1 MKDKAYSY
9 YKELPPWAK
18 GVVIVGGLF
27 VVYLAGNAI
36 LRKLKDAK
44 TARDAKDAVRNSEA
58 EKRRLQSQGVRPSYP
73 SSQYNTWANS
83 IQQAFDGCDPTGQLS
98 WGADSPLGA
107 VSFWST
113 SGFKVAKIFA
123 ELKNDLD
130 YLSLTTAWGIR
141 TYDAC
146 GWFTGDVKDVDL
158 AKAISDELTAREI
171 SNLNEILRKK
181 GIKYKV

>member
-36 LRKLKDAK
+36 LRKLKESK
-44 TARDAKDAVRNSEA
+44 NARDAKDAVRNSEA

>member
-1 MKDKAYSY
+1 M
-9 YKELPPWAK
+9 
-18 GVVIVGGLF
+18 
-27 VVYLAGNAI
+27 
-36 LRKLKDAK
+36 
-44 TARDAKDAVRNSEA
+44 
-58 EKRRLQSQGVRPSYP
+58 
-73 SSQYNTWANS
+73 
-83 IQQAFDGCDPTGQLS
+83 
-98 WGADSPLGA
+98 GA

-123 ELKNDLD
+123 ELKNDFD

-171 SNLNEILRKK
+171 SNLNQILSKK